1 MCISGVISR
10 MFYIRDTFHS
20 YVAITYQDSAI
31 LESFN
36 RAITCRIA
44 EFMAVHCAVNE
55 IVCTIKFTHGACF
68 KERMSLIRSTD
79 GFLFASNSNIGRSI
93 QYRQHIRRIKFKTH
107 RAMFCRFRSIQKDR
121 VSCQCKTCIQI
132 QFSIIIHK
140 DTRIKLERL
149 IFLADCDAVTVF
161 YIAIEFVLSCRLITY
176 SYRNHL
182 GSAHKIIQV
191 KSSVRSLYHI
201 RRCKAICKSD
211 SRCCRILF
219 SFVNAALIT
228 PVAQIIYRCRPTY
241 IITQT
246 EIQSVEYIMRT
257 VNIYPISNN
266 MRFCIRNIFPAW
278 HVWIQSLFCLH
289 VFPPISYYQFHNPDF
304 TVQNL

>member
-1 MCISGVISR
+1 

-31 LESFN
+31 LEFLY
-36 RAITCRIA
+36 RTVTCRIA
-44 EFMAVHCAVNE
+44 EFMAVHCTVNK
-55 IVCTIKFTHGACF
+55 IIYTIKLTHGTCL
-68 KERMSLIRSTD
+68 KESMSFIWSTD
-79 GFLFASNSNIGRSI
+79 GLFFTGNTDIRWSI
-93 QYRQHIRRIKFKTH
+93 QYGQHVRRIKFKTH
-107 RAMFCRFRSIQKDR
+107 RAMLRRLGTIQKDR
-121 VSCQCKTCIQI
+121 ISCQCKTGVQI
-132 QFSIIIHK
+132 KFPVIIHK
-140 DTRIKLERL
+140 YTRIKLERL
-149 IFLADCDAVTVF
+149 IFLTDCDAVTVF

-228 PVAQIIYRCRPTY
+228 PVAQIIYRRRPTY

-278 HVWIQSLFCLH
+278 HVWIQSLFCFH
-289 VFPPISYYQFHNPDF
+289 VFPPISYLLFYSLTFIIIAA
-304 TVQNL
+304 L